1 MVENGLEGK
10 GILASLAPHAGH
22 PNQGRGLASRRLVPG
37 FQGKQ
42 GGYPPPSITCWMAY
56 WMRFQCGGV
65 SACPAA
71 RCRSWIV
78 GRSSL
83 IDIDCRC
90 GGALMLPQRPGPRP
104 SGGGGRA
111 GLQVVQ
117 QGPQVVH
124 GQA

>member
-1 MVENGLEGK
+1 
-10 GILASLAPHAGH
+10 
-22 PNQGRGLASRRLVPG
+22 
-37 FQGKQ
+37 
-42 GGYPPPSITCWMAY
+42 
-56 WMRFQCGGV
+56 MRFQCGGV

-71 RCRSWIV
+71 RCRFWIV

-104 SGGGGRA
+104 SGGGA
-111 GLQVVQ
+111 SGLQVVQ

-124 GQA
+124 GQASIQADKSRSPITCH